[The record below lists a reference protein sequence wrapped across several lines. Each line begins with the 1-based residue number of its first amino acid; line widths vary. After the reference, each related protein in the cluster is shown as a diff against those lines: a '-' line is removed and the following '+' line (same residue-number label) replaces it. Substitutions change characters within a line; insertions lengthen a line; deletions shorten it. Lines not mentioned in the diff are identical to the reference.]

1 MMQPKRL
8 TQQMVLA
15 SPLPMVILPGL
26 GLNTPLRQT
35 NPAQF
40 LVITGG
46 GDVDGDGV
54 GLLLGEGVGTGL
66 VLGEG

>member
-1 MMQPKRL
+1 
-8 TQQMVLA
+8 MVLA
-15 SPLPMVILPGL
+15 SPTPILIPPGL
-26 GLNTPLRQT
+26 GLNTPLLQT

-46 GDVDGDGV
+46 GDVDGDGD
-54 GLLLGEGVGTGL
+54 GLLLGEGEGTGL